1 MRNSNNTVYQ
11 LKTTLL
17 KALLLTLLVMFSGQ
31 TAPIETY
38 DIPINSDFHGEC
50 PCKMWALGMERVFS
64 NKAIKYGENLK
75 IYQLR
80 D

>member
-1 MRNSNNTVYQ
+1 
-11 LKTTLL
+11 
-17 KALLLTLLVMFSGQ
+17 MFSGQ